1 MPLQEQVLTDGAQVV
16 LIGNGPGQVLPIQDA
31 LCIRFNGRQQPGCA
45 RALTVFNGKLADAY
59 LAKLPQAVAFDATQ
73 YAGQQNKPHRLPK
86 VTEQWEFGRRWVASA
101 SRHERHF
108 ALRADGADANDM
120 ALLGDLS
127 RVAQKQARIL
137 GAWSSSGL
145 AVLGCLYGQAGLNV
159 RVCQMN
165 LLPSLIRTPELSARM
180 PLAAAFHNW
189 LGERRL
195 AMDLLFGRGNDHAVI
210 DWPDFWLPA
219 PISQAPT
226 RWQPPIRSCPLA
238 ALTQLEHCN
247 KAEGRKLWQQLAGT
261 NTSHWLEAFSGAPA
275 PYNNGSGDI
284 DSEAPESGNN
294 TSGFDKLI
302 AAERLF
308 VLPRDVQ
315 KTSLWWLYDNEVSV
329 WVSQVHY
336 TLAWLWQTLALRS
349 RGLAA

>member
-1 MPLQEQVLTDGAQVV
+1 MTDGAQVV

-31 LCIRFNGRQQPGCA
+31 LCIRFNGRQQPDCT
-45 RALTVFNGKLADAY
+45 RALTVFNGKLAGAY
-59 LAKLPQAVAFDATQ
+59 LAKLPQAAAFYATQ
-73 YAGQQNKPHRLPK
+73 STGQQNKPHSLPR
-86 VTEQWEFGRRWVASA
+86 VTEKWEFGRPWAAPA

-108 ALRADGADANDM
+108 ALRADGADTKDM
-120 ALLGDLS
+120 ALLEGLS
-127 RVAQKQARIL
+127 RVAQKQERIL
-137 GAWSSSGL
+137 GAWPSSGL
-145 AVLGCLYGQAGLNV
+145 AVLGCLYGLAGLNV

-165 LLPSLIRTPELSARM
+165 LLPSLIRAPELSARM

-195 AMDLLFGRGNDHAVI
+195 AMDLLFDTGNDHAVI

-219 PISQAPT
+219 PISQAPA
-226 RWQPPIRSCPLA
+226 RWQPPSRSCPLA
-238 ALTQLEHCN
+238 ALTQLEHCS
-247 KAEGRKLWQQLAGT
+247 KTEGRKLWQQLAGMDA
-261 NTSHWLEAFSGAPA
+261 SHWLEAFSGVPA

-284 DSEAPESGNN
+284 DSEAPTSGNN
-294 TSGFDKLI
+294 TPDLDKLI
-302 AAERLF
+302 AADRLF